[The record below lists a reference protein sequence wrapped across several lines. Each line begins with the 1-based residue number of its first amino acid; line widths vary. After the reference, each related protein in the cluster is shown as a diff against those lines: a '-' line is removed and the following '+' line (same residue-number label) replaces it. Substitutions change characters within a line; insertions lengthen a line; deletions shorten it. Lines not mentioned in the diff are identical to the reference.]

1 MRDSTKMYSHTGRC
15 LPGSWKLT
23 RMISW
28 SWPSWEE
35 VVLMDISWLTIFQ
48 YWCLNKMFTL
58 EGCLWTLEGAKKEWS
73 AWAGNWNYQYFKH
86 FPSSERQPK
95 GCKCCTM
102 HILSLVSEP
111 SPPPPQRRTNPWC
124 TLGLP
129 LKSVAIKQLV
139 HFQFFNKPDAAFPF
153 SCIQRK
159 GHPTVDPKSEWHQG
173 VYDPG
178 AVKLVHF
185 ESTKP
190 ILAK

>member
-1 MRDSTKMYSHTGRC
+1 MMRDSTKMYSHTGRC

-111 SPPPPQRRTNPWC
+111 IPAPASATNKP
-124 TLGLP
+124 
-129 LKSVAIKQLV
+129 LV
-139 HFQFFNKPDAAFPF
+139 HTGAPFKKCSNKTTGPFPIF
-153 SCIQRK
+153 
-159 GHPTVDPKSEWHQG
+159 
-173 VYDPG
+173 
-178 AVKLVHF
+178 
-185 ESTKP
+185 
-190 ILAK
+190 